1 MIIGICVS
9 HVNKLLL
16 VSTPRLTSPITWLR
30 HSRTDSPTSSVGGGV
45 LEGSVRSSSWIVCS
59 ASNIGGGVRERFF
72 PTGSKVV
79 TPSACTLT
87 TLSCYF
93 YVYPCLSSVQGVL
106 VERVSVSFLRARCIG
121 GTCIRLFSV
130 QGALVNRAPVLG
142 TVYLSEGG
150 TCSSSL
156 YQPGE

>member
-1 MIIGICVS
+1 MSI
-9 HVNKLLL
+9 NYFWYQ
-16 VSTPRLTSPITWLR
+16 LTSPITWLR
-30 HSRTDSPTSSVGGGV
+30 HSRTDSPTSSVGGGI
-45 LEGSVRSSSWIVCS
+45 LEDSVRSSSWIVCS

-106 VERVSVSFLRARCIG
+106 VERVSVSFPCARCLSG
-121 GTCIRLFSV
+121 SCSCSWDGVLFGRGNVFEFHVST
-130 QGALVNRAPVLG
+130 R
-142 TVYLSEGG
+142 
-150 TCSSSL
+150 
-156 YQPGE
+156 